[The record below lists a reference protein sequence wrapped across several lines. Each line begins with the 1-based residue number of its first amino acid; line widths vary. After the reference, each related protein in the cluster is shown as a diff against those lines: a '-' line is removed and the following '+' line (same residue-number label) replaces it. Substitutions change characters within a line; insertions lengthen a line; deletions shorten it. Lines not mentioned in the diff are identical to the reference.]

1 MIHSGDWFSLLKKEP
16 HYSLLRVDFSFDYT
30 LDELLSIDIK
40 KSRIL
45 LIGELA
51 SFIMKFLG
59 APRREAEKDT
69 EIRRIKMFIIL
80 VEVRTSHPIKILTVK
95 LPN

>member
-1 MIHSGDWFSLLKKEP
+1 MIHSGDWFGFLKKEP

-30 LDELLSIDIK
+30 LDELFSVDIK

-51 SFIMKFLG
+51 NYIMNFLG
-59 APRREAEKDT
+59 APRREAEKDI
-69 EIRRIKMFIIL
+69 EIQKIKMFIKQ
-80 VEVRTSHPIKILTVK
+80 VKVPISRPIRI
-95 LPN
+95 